1 MSSNQ
6 VKTGAAQKKA
16 GVSGAPGH
24 SHGSSDGGSG
34 GCALPRWNSVKGTT
48 QLYEGKES
56 HWSMRGSLKMDNYTS
71 APDDDYDVL
80 IEDDVNSGEVEQ
92 CDPYDPKFLAARV
105 VPQLSTAVFL
115 AGLLGSVWV
124 MLILVKHKGLK
135 HRENIYLLN
144 LTISN
149 LCFLLALPFWAYTG
163 THGGVLDNPFC
174 RILVVL
180 YSIGLYSEVFFNV
193 LLTVQRYLE
202 FFPVSLSSTAR
213 TARWGLVS
221 SVLAWVL
228 AALVILPESVFYKAQ
243 MESQTSKCF
252 FGRPHFLPAEE
263 TSWKRYL
270 TLKMNILGLL
280 FPLCVFV
287 FCYVR
292 VRKIRRSGER
302 RSGRSKLVFAIMA
315 AFLLMWGPYNIALFL
330 STFKDFFSLHDCK
343 SDYNL
348 DRSVQILR
356 IVAATHCCVNPLLHA
371 FLDPTFR
378 RHLCH
383 PCSVCSG
390 PPLQSREESTR
401 EASREGHDHSIPLR
415 ASVN

>member
-1 MSSNQ
+1 
-6 VKTGAAQKKA
+6 
-16 GVSGAPGH
+16 
-24 SHGSSDGGSG
+24 
-34 GCALPRWNSVKGTT
+34 
-48 QLYEGKES
+48 
-56 HWSMRGSLKMDNYTS
+56 MDNYTS

-80 IEDDVNSGEVEQ
+80 IEDDVNSNDIEQ
-92 CDPYDPKFLAARV
+92 CDPYDPKVLAARV

-124 MLILVKHKGLK
+124 VLILVKRKGLK

-144 LTISN
+144 LTVSN
-149 LCFLLALPFWAYTG
+149 LCFLLALPFWAYAG
-163 THGGVLDNPFC
+163 THGGILDNPFC
-174 RILVVL
+174 GILVVL
-180 YSIGLYSEVFFNV
+180 YSIGLYSEAFFNV

-202 FFPVSLSSTAR
+202 FFPVNLPTTTR

-228 AALVILPESVFYKAQ
+228 ATLLILPESVFYKAR

-252 FGRPHFLPAEE
+252 LGRPHFLPAEE

-280 FPLCVFV
+280 FPLCIFV
-287 FCYVR
+287 FCYAR
-292 VRKIRRSGER
+292 MRKIRGSGER

-315 AFLLMWGPYNIALFL
+315 VFLLMWGPYNIALFL
-330 STFKDFFSLHDCK
+330 STFKDSFSLHDCK

-356 IVAATHCCVNPLLHA
+356 IVAATHGCVNPLLHA
-371 FLDPTFR
+371 FFDPTFR

-383 PCSVCSG
+383 LCSVCSG
-390 PPLQSREESTR
+390 RPLQSREESTR
-401 EASREGHDHSIPLR
+401 ETSREGHDHSIPLQ